1 MLTHL
6 SRGLTST
13 VDQAKSLSPHGDALF
28 VDLPFFIAMSPR
40 SKRQLSPRDMPLDTD
55 RTCKLHREMSPGT
68 PSPHPLAACEKNEGH
83 SHSRGFPGK

>member
-40 SKRQLSPRDMPLDTD
+40 SKRQLSPRDMPLDVPILLLHVK
-55 RTCKLHREMSPGT
+55 RTRATVTLGVSQENKAALMS
-68 PSPHPLAACEKNEGH
+68 LNNIFFA
-83 SHSRGFPGK
+83 